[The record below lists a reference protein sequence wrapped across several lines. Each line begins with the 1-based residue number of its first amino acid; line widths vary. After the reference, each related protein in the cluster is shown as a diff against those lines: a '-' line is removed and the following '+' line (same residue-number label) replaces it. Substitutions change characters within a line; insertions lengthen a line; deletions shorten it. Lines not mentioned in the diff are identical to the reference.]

1 MAVDDK
7 NKYGQYFTPKVVADF
22 MVKLLELEKGKRIL
36 EPSCG
41 DGVFLS
47 ALSDANY
54 KNIEGIEFDSTCSL
68 NTKFKIKY
76 ADYLQDETTTNGYD
90 GVIGNPPYIRWKN
103 LDPVLKNNLDSS
115 SVWKEYCNSLCDYSV
130 AFIAKAILDLKANG
144 TLVFITPEYWLYT
157 YHSQKLRNLI
167 IENGTIDRIYH
178 AAAPE
183 PPPALTVISS
193 TEPATFSTKS
203 SALSTESWYLVHTK
217 PRQEDVALTN
227 LQRQGYECYLPQMR
241 IERIRR
247 RKAEIATEPMF
258 PRYLFIHLDSGDQG
272 KSWSPIRSTLGVS
285 QLVHFGARAA
295 KVDDTLVDLLRQRE
309 QAMPLDPMFHSGD
322 SVFITDGPFSGIEAI
337 YQTADAERRAFI
349 LLEILSKPVS
359 MQIDTGRLRK
369 AG

>member
-1 MAVDDK
+1 MQ
-7 NKYGQYFTPKVVADF
+7 NKDAKPSKHPAQTLSAAQVADRMGLSTRQLQDLRLRGIGPPIVQRGLSIHYELADVMEIERHEAMAIMEPVLASDRPLTLLRAMAEHGGF
-22 MVKLLELEKGKRIL
+22 KLSTILQQVSVPTSSKTTEPIPAPETPASSESL
-36 EPSCG
+36 EPAM
-41 DGVFLS
+41 DV
-47 ALSDANY
+47 
-54 KNIEGIEFDSTCSL
+54 IDSTPAL
-68 NTKFKIKY
+68 
-76 ADYLQDETTTNGYD
+76 E
-90 GVIGNPPYIRWKN
+90 PP
-103 LDPVLKNNLDSS
+103 P
-115 SVWKEYCNSLCDYSV
+115 
-130 AFIAKAILDLKANG
+130 A
-144 TLVFITPEYWLYT
+144 T
-157 YHSQKLRNLI
+157 
-167 IENGTIDRIYH
+167 
-178 AAAPE
+178 
-183 PPPALTVISS
+183 PPALTVITSP
-193 TEPATFSTKS
+193 TTA
-203 SALSTESWYLVHTK
+203 WYLVHTK

-241 IERIRR
+241 VERIRR

-258 PRYLFIHLDSGDQG
+258 PRYLFIQLDSSDQG

-359 MQIDTGRLRK
+359 MQIDTGHLRK